1 MRRVTL
7 GETGITS
14 SRLGFGAAS
23 LGSRVEAAAG
33 RRALEAA
40 FDAGVTWLDLAP
52 VYGGGAAEDIA
63 APFVRAHRDGLQ
75 ICTKAG
81 LGLAGGA
88 GGGLRRQL
96 MPLARRVL
104 SLAGPAVAGRLR
116 GAAPKAN
123 AKLPL
128 TPELL
133 TRSLEA
139 SLTRLGIETVDL
151 FALHA
156 PDPAEV
162 CRPDILRALE
172 DLKAAGKARA
182 IGVAGD
188 AAAAAA
194 ALRAGGLYGVIQMA
208 VAEADAALL
217 SGRGRRVWASCC
229 IRSSAAAD
237 RPPRRRAR
245 RGWHR
250 LSTSTRRGSSSSRC
264 CRSAAA
270 ARRWRPWTGSREPEA
285 ETGRRGRTGGTGKA
299 FMFTTIW

>member
-1 MRRVTL
+1 
-7 GETGITS
+7 
-14 SRLGFGAAS
+14 
-23 LGSRVEAAAG
+23 
-33 RRALEAA
+33 
-40 FDAGVTWLDLAP
+40 
-52 VYGGGAAEDIA
+52 
-63 APFVRAHRDGLQ
+63 
-75 ICTKAG
+75 
-81 LGLAGGA
+81 
-88 GGGLRRQL
+88 

-217 SGRGRRVWASCC
+217 SRARAQGVGVLLHSVFGRGGPATPAEGEARLAQALDLNPEGIVLVSMLSE
-229 IRSSAAAD
+229 RS
-237 RPPRRRAR
+237 RRAT
-245 RGWHR
+245 
-250 LSTSTRRGSSSSRC
+250 L
-264 CRSAAA
+264 
-270 ARRWRPWTGSREPEA
+270 EA
-285 ETGRRGRTGGTGKA
+285 LDRIARTGGGDGSPGENRGNR
-299 FMFTTIW
+299 